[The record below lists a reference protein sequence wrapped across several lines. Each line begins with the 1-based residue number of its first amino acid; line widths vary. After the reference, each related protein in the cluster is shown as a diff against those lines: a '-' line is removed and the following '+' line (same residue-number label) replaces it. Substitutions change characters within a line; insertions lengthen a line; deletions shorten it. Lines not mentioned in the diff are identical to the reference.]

1 MGWFIYELLK
11 VKLQTNVINV
21 SVRTLFKHIKI
32 KISSNKN
39 VFCVCIK
46 GQTYRIFNRIQGG
59 RS

>member
-11 VKLQTNVINV
+11 IKLQTNVINF
-21 SVRTLFKHIKI
+21 SVRKLFKHIKN

-46 GQTYRIFNRIQGG
+46 GQTYKFSIEFRVA
-59 RS
+59 

>member
-11 VKLQTNVINV
+11 VKLQTNVINF

-46 GQTYRIFNRIQGG
+46 G
-59 RS
+59 